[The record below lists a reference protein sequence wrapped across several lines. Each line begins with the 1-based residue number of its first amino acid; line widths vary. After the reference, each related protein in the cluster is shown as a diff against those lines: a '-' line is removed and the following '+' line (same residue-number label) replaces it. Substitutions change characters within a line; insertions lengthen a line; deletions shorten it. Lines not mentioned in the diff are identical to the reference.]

1 MKNKDSDLV
10 LIGFIDPGTSAVR
23 RATHEETES
32 HQATDSNVFGLDPV
46 KLEKAFA
53 AKTRLDQMTEN

>member
-1 MKNKDSDLV
+1 MKNKDNDLV

-23 RATHEETES
+23 RATQAETES
-32 HQATDSNVFGLDPV
+32 HHATDNQVFGLDPV

-53 AKTRLDQMTEN
+53 DKVRLDELTRA